1 MWCAANSV
9 TAWRRSPIPC
19 CSRTRGEDNIA
30 ATSSVL
36 SAFRVLEAVADAQPV
51 GLSELARSVELP
63 KSTVQRVLLTLQEL
77 GWLSATDSAPAR
89 WRLTYR
95 AAAVAGRA
103 GAADGLRDI
112 ARPVMNELQAATTE
126 TVHLAAPD
134 GQTLVLILRLDSP
147 HPLRAF
153 TALGERFALHASAA
167 GLAYLSACGEDITDD
182 YLAAVTHVDPADI
195 RTVLG
200 ETRRRGYAVSVDE
213 MSSGISSI
221 GAPIVGSAGPV
232 AALSVSGP
240 SSRIGAQRFEEL
252 GARVRDAAL
261 RISGAMYQRRD
272 G

>member
-1 MWCAANSV
+1 
-9 TAWRRSPIPC
+9 
-19 CSRTRGEDNIA
+19 
-30 ATSSVL
+30 
-36 SAFRVLEAVADAQPV
+36 
-51 GLSELARSVELP
+51 
-63 KSTVQRVLLTLQEL
+63 
-77 GWLSATDSAPAR
+77 
-89 WRLTYR
+89 LTYR

-134 GQTLVLILRLDSP
+134 GQALVLIQRLDSP

-153 TALGERFALHASAA
+153 MALGERFALHASAA
-167 GLAYLSACGEDITDD
+167 GLAYLAACGEHFTDD
-182 YLAAVTHVDPADI
+182 YLAAVTHVDPTDT
-195 RTVLG
+195 RTVLD

-240 SSRIGAQRFEEL
+240 SSRIGAERFEEL
-252 GARVRDAAL
+252 GARVFDAAG
-261 RISGAMYQRRD
+261 RISGAIYQRGD

>member
-1 MWCAANSV
+1 M
-9 TAWRRSPIPC
+9 
-19 CSRTRGEDNIA
+19 
-30 ATSSVL
+30 
-36 SAFRVLEAVADAQPV
+36 
-51 GLSELARSVELP
+51 ELP

-77 GWLSATDSAPAR
+77 GLAR
-89 WRLTYR
+89 RPPIPRRL
-95 AAAVAGRA
+95 AGEVDVSCGGGGGPGRGCRTA
-103 GAADGLRDI
+103 CVDI
-112 ARPVMNELQAATTE
+112 ARPVMNELQEATTE

-134 GQTLVLILRLDSP
+134 GQTLVLIQRLDSP

-153 TALGERFALHASAA
+153 MALGERFALHASAA
-167 GLAYLSACGEDITDD
+167 GLAYLSACGEDFTDD
-182 YLAAVTHVDPADI
+182 YLAAVTDVDPADI

-200 ETRRRGYAVSVDE
+200 ETRRRGYAASVDE

-261 RISGAMYQRRD
+261 RISGAMYQRHD

>member
-1 MWCAANSV
+1 MWCAANSA

-112 ARPVMNELQAATTE
+112 ARPVMNELQA
-126 TVHLAAPD
+126 
-134 GQTLVLILRLDSP
+134 
-147 HPLRAF
+147 
-153 TALGERFALHASAA
+153 
-167 GLAYLSACGEDITDD
+167 
-182 YLAAVTHVDPADI
+182 
-195 RTVLG
+195 
-200 ETRRRGYAVSVDE
+200 
-213 MSSGISSI
+213 
-221 GAPIVGSAGPV
+221 
-232 AALSVSGP
+232 
-240 SSRIGAQRFEEL
+240 
-252 GARVRDAAL
+252 
-261 RISGAMYQRRD
+261 
-272 G
+272 